1 MSEPARAPLDPGA
14 VVHQLADGRWHSGA
28 ALADALGLSR
38 AAVWKRVA
46 AARALGV
53 TIHAVRGRGY
63 RLARPFEPLQAAAI
77 REAMSASAAS
87 ALDSLTVRGSV
98 DSTSDRLLAAP
109 DTGTHALFAE
119 YQSGGRGRRGR
130 QWVSPYGANLYLS
143 LSWTF
148 DPAPNAIGALGLAVG
163 IRLAGALRD
172 LGVADIGLK
181 WPNDLL
187 VGGAKLGGILM
198 EHRGEAAGGCRIVTG
213 VGLNAAMEAGQAK
226 EVDQPWTAL
235 DRLLTEP
242 PPRNQLAGR
251 CLAAVIGAMQDYQ
264 QHGFPPF
271 QRRWAEFDALRDTPI
286 EVDIDG
292 RRQAGHAAGLAPDGA
307 LLVRLG
313 DEVRHCYAGDV
324 TVRGLA

>member
-1 MSEPARAPLDPGA
+1 MSESARVPLDPGA
-14 VVHQLADGRWHSGA
+14 VIHHLADGHWHSGA
-28 ALADALGLSR
+28 ALAATLGLSR
-38 AAVWKRVA
+38 AAIWKRVA
-46 AARALGV
+46 AARGLGV

-63 RLARPFEPLQAAAI
+63 RLARPFEPLQADAI
-77 REAMSASAAS
+77 RKAMPVDAAS
-87 ALDSLTVRGSV
+87 ALNSLAVCGSI

-109 DTGTHALFAE
+109 DTGAHALFAE
-119 YQSGGRGRRGR
+119 HQSGGRGRRGR

-163 IRLAGALRD
+163 IRLAEALRD

-187 VGGAKLGGILM
+187 VDGAKLGGILM

-213 VGLNAAMEAGQAK
+213 VGLNAAMEAGQARD
-226 EVDQPWTAL
+226 VDQPWTAL
-235 DRLLTEP
+235 DRLLAEP
-242 PPRNQLAGR
+242 PPRNRLAGH

-271 QRRWAEFDALRDTPI
+271 QRRWPDFDALRDAPI

-292 RRQAGHAAGLAPDGA
+292 HRQAGYAAGLAPDGA
-307 LLVRLG
+307 LLVRLDDG
-313 DEVRHCYAGDV
+313 VRRCYAGDV